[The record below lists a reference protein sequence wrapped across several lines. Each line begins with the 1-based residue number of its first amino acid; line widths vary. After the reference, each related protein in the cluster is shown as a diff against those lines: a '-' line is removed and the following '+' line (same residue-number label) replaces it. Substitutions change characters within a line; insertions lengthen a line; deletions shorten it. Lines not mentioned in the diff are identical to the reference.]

1 MGTLASEL
9 GPHVERTAVQPRI
22 YVDANMPAPL
32 VTFMRRMLQWD
43 VLFVIEHDDLRRA
56 RDGEHYRLARQ
67 LRRTLITLDRD
78 YLDDR
83 KFPPEESGGVIVL
96 AAPEQKGYLTLLERL
111 DAEVFRADER
121 AERDRTERSER
132 ERSERERSERSE
144 PPERPERL
152 PLQGRKLHVHVDWSG
167 SLEPLGP

>member
-9 GPHVERTAVQPRI
+9 APHVDRGQEEPRI

-32 VTFMRRMLQWD
+32 VSFMRQTLHWD

-78 YLDDR
+78 YLDDKR
-83 KFPPEESGGVIVL
+83 FPPEESGGVIVL
-96 AAPEQKGYLTLLERL
+96 MAPEERGYINLLTRL
-111 DAEVFRADER
+111 DREVFRADVPM
-121 AERDRTERSER
+121 D
-132 ERSERERSERSE
+132 
-144 PPERPERL
+144 
-152 PLQGRKLHVHVDWSG
+152 GRKMHVHIDWSG
-167 SLEPLGP
+167 ALA